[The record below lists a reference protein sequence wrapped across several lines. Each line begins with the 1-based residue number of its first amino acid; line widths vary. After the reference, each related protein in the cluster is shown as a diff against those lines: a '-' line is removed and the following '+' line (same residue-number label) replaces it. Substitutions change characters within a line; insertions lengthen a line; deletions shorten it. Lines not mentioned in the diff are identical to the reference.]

1 MRPDMTILNE
11 LSLREAS
18 RSLMAGTMSSESLT
32 RSCLERIGARE
43 DDVQAWAYIDSE
55 LALQQA
61 RQRDREPS
69 RGPLHGI
76 PVGIKDVLDTFDMPT
91 LWGDSETYAGRR
103 PQRDAPIVRA
113 LRDAGAVLLGKTEVS
128 RFGFW
133 WPSKTRNPLALE
145 RTPGSSSSGSAAA
158 VADRMCPLA
167 VGTQTGG
174 SIIRPAA
181 FCGLAGIKPSH
192 DWIAWRNARDFA
204 PSFDVAGWLA
214 RDVADLQLAF
224 QAVTGRAA
232 YAPDGPLPAKTIV
245 GIYRTD
251 DWATPPPYV
260 RDNFERTAARLAD
273 AGFMV
278 REVAL
283 PAEYDTLSGA
293 QHSIVQYETARLFD
307 WELREVRDRL
317 DEGVRD
323 LVEGGLAVTQAQ
335 YNAAQDLGLRL
346 RQRFDTDLGDVDV
359 LMVPGSEGEPPP
371 VHNCGSNIFIRM
383 WMMLHVPDVSLPTGR
398 GPGGLPL
405 SVQLIGRRNEDSAL
419 LAHARRIE
427 AALAA

>member
-1 MRPDMTILNE
+1 MTPIGPTLNK

-18 RSLMAGTMSSESLT
+18 SRLAGGTMSSEDLT
-32 RSCLERIGARE
+32 RDCLMRIGARE
-43 DDVQAWAYIDSE
+43 DDVGAWTYIDSE

-61 RQRDREPS
+61 RQRDREPR

-76 PVGIKDVLDTFDMPT
+76 PVGLKDVLDTFDMPT
-91 LWGDSETYAGRR
+91 LWGDAETYGGRR
-103 PQRDAPIVRA
+103 PTRDAPIVQA
-113 LRDAGAVLLGKTEVS
+113 LREAGAVLLGKTEVS

-158 VADRMCPLA
+158 VADHMCPFA

-224 QAVTGRAA
+224 LGVTGRSA
-232 YAPDGPLPAKTIV
+232 YSPDGPLPAKTTI
-245 GIYRTD
+245 GLYRTA
-251 DWATPPPYV
+251 DWLKPPDYV
-260 RDNFERTAARLAD
+260 RDNFERTAARLAA
-273 AGFMV
+273 AGFDI
-278 REVAL
+278 REASL
-283 PAEYDTLSGA
+283 PAEYDSLSDA
-293 QHSIVQYETARLFD
+293 QHAIVQYETARLFD
-307 WELREVRDRL
+307 WELRETRDRL
-317 DEGVRD
+317 DAGVRE
-323 LVEGGLAVTQAQ
+323 LLEGGLAVTRAQ
-335 YNAAQDLGLRL
+335 YNSAQDLAHRL
-346 RQRFDTDLGDVDV
+346 RARFDVDLGDVDL
-359 LMVPGSEGEPPP
+359 LMVPGSQGEPPP
-371 VHNCGSNIFIRM
+371 VTDCGSNIFIRM
-383 WMMLHVPDVSLPTGR
+383 WMMLHVPDVSLPAGTG
-398 GPGGLPL
+398 PTGLPL
-405 SVQLIGRRNEDSAL
+405 SVQLIGRQNQDAAL

-427 AALAA
+427 AAIAG